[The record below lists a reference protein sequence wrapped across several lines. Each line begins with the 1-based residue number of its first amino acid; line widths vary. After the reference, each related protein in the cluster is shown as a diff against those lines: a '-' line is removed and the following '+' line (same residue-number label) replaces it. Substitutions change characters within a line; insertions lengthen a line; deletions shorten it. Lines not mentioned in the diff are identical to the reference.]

1 MMARPRPLAV
11 MGNFSDPNMLLSA
24 VRAVREAGY
33 TDFDVYTPY
42 PVHGLE
48 QAMGLRRSKLP
59 YISFAGGALGL
70 TTALLLQWWTGAV
83 DYPLNIGGK
92 PFFAW
97 EFSVPVDFELTV
109 LLTAFATVFG
119 FLALCRLPRWYSD
132 YQHDAGFRAA
142 TDDTFVLSIHATDPQ
157 FQLER
162 AQELL
167 RSLGAED
174 VRLVEA

>member
-1 MMARPRPLAV
+1 MAAKPRPLAL
-11 MGNFSDPNMLLSA
+11 MGNFRDPDALL
-24 VRAVREAGY
+24 RAVVQIRSAGY
-33 TDFDVYTPY
+33 RFFEVYTPY

-48 QAMGLRRSKLP
+48 KAMGLRRSKVP
-59 YISFAGGALGL
+59 YISFAGGVLGL

-109 LLTAFATVFG
+109 LFTAFATVIG

-142 TDDTFVLSIHATDPQ
+142 TDDTFVIAIESRDPL
-157 FQLER
+157 FSLDETRALLER
-162 AQELL
+162 V
-167 RSLGAED
+167 GAED

>member
-1 MMARPRPLAV
+1 MGSKPKPLAM
-11 MGNFSDPNMLLSA
+11 MGNFKDPDALLH
-24 VRAVREAGY
+24 AVRELRTKGY
-33 TDFDVYTPY
+33 RFFEVYTPY

-48 QAMGLRRSKLP
+48 HAMGLRRSKLP
-59 YISFAGGALGL
+59 YISFAGGVLGL

-83 DYPLNIGGK
+83 DYRLNIGGK

-97 EFSVPVDFELTV
+97 EFSIPVDFELTV
-109 LLTAFATVFG
+109 LFTAFATVIG

-142 TDDTFVLSIHATDPQ
+142 VDDTFVVAVESRDPL
-157 FQLER
+157 FSVEETRALLE
-162 AQELL
+162 Q
-167 RSLGAED
+167 LGAED